1 MPEYIENRPIG
12 CNCCGY
18 NPVFGVESQSELKG
32 KIIVEC
38 KWTCPRCGNLVR
50 LDEKTI
56 DAKEED

>member
-1 MPEYIENRPIG
+1 MAEYIENRPVG

-18 NPVFGVESQSELKG
+18 NPVFGVESQSEVNN

-50 LDEKTI
+50 LDEKI
-56 DAKEED
+56 INEKAD

>member
-1 MPEYIENRPIG
+1 MSEYIENRPIG

-18 NPVFGVESQSELKG
+18 NPVFGVESQFENKG
-32 KIIVEC
+32 TIIIEC

-56 DAKEED
+56 DAKKED